1 MFPLSPFTP
10 WPTASYAF
18 FLSSFFQLLLVFVLF
33 FFSFRDCELSYS
45 LFPSTF
51 SCSSSRFSF
60 STGCFF
66 SCCCSSWL
74 FFLFLHFLLLQFFLL
89 LPSLHVFGK
98 HVLNNVKVYLFIILT
113 VYLTLRSC
121 TSVAAF
127 EFHQEPENK
136 KPFPAKGLFWSLRT
150 RKVTLKERC

>member
-1 MFPLSPFTP
+1 MSMDVSSFSFYSLTYGVLRILSLLLLS
-10 WPTASYAF
+10 ASPCLRLVLL
-18 FLSSFFQLLLVFVLF
+18 FLSGLRVKLLSFSFDILLF
-33 FFSFRDCELSYS
+33 FFENFFFYWL
-45 LFPSTF
+45 
-51 SCSSSRFSF
+51 
-60 STGCFF
+60 FF

-136 KPFPAKGLFWSLRT
+136 KPFPAKGLF
-150 RKVTLKERC
+150 